1 MVQPEAL
8 SFSAD
13 LSVMLFVSGL
23 SAANSGFTVISSIA
37 AVL

>member
-8 SFSAD
+8 SFSAAM
-13 LSVMLFVSGL
+13 SVVMSGL
-23 SAANSGFTVISSIA
+23 SSPGDVRFAAISSIV